1 MLFELEDL
9 EETKDRLLLN
19 ELRRD
24 KDGDGKYISDMTW
37 TLDFVQ
43 SWRNVVSNPW
53 TKYKIKMTD
62 RLYTIIN

>member
-1 MLFELEDL
+1 MLFELEDS

-19 ELRRD
+19 EL
-24 KDGDGKYISDMTW
+24 KDGDGKYISEMTW

-43 SWRNVVSNPW
+43 SWRNVARNPW
-53 TKYKIKMTD
+53 TKYKIKMID

>member
-1 MLFELEDL
+1 MRMLFELEDL

-43 SWRNVVSNPW
+43 SWRNVVSNP
-53 TKYKIKMTD
+53 
-62 RLYTIIN
+62 

>member
-1 MLFELEDL
+1 MSDQVQRPKPAKMRTLFELEDL

-24 KDGDGKYISDMTW
+24 KDGDGKYISETTW

-43 SWRNVVSNPW
+43 GWRNVASNP
-53 TKYKIKMTD
+53 
-62 RLYTIIN
+62 